1 MLTALADDAL
11 LLNSHISKA
20 SVTSALGRLS
30 HKTIAVLYGLIHEA
44 IEDFPLEKRRDVL
57 RALQKNP
64 RAAAQA
70 LEDDISEVITK
81 ANRAYFENDQ
91 PILTDAEYDA
101 LKLFAEALPVTK
113 IHFRDGMKVLER
125 VGSPPASSFGKVRHV
140 VPMLSLS
147 NIFDAADAGEFVE
160 RVRRFLGLG
169 ADKPLAFTAEPKID
183 GLSCTIRYVDG
194 ALVQAATRGDGY
206 EGEDVTANVRTI
218 GEIPHKLT
226 GAGFPAVLEVR
237 GEIYMR
243 KKDFAQMNARQEAA
257 GEKVFAN
264 PRNAAAGSLR
274 QLDSSITAKRPLHFF
289 AYAWGEVSTLPA
301 TQMDMIHAF
310 KSWGLP
316 VNPETYVCDDDE
328 ALVAFYRKIEQ
339 SRASLDYDI
348 DGVVYKV
355 NDLALRERLGF
366 VSRSPRWAVAHK
378 FPAEQAVTILR
389 GIDIQV
395 GRTGSLTPVARL
407 EPVTVGGVVVTNA
420 TLHNEDEIARKDVR
434 VGDTVIVQR
443 AGDVIPQIVGVVL
456 DKRPSGSQPYKLE
469 PVCPACGSAAVRE
482 LDAKGEED
490 VVRRCTGGLVCPAQ
504 AVERL
509 KHFASRNALD
519 IEGLGD
525 KQIEFFYD
533 KGLLR
538 TPADIFTLEARDS
551 EPGSLVKIRN
561 FEGFGETS
569 VRNLFAAIEARRK
582 VDLNRFIFA
591 LGIRHVGETNARRLA
606 RHFESFDSL
615 RATAR
620 AAGDEASDA
629 RAELRNIEGIG
640 DVVAEALADFF
651 GEEHNESALDALLKE
666 VTPVAMEQVKS
677 DSPVAGK
684 TVVFTG
690 ALERMTREEA
700 KAMAERLGAKVA
712 GSVSKKTDLV
722 VAGPGAGSKLAKAE
736 GFGVEVITE
745 DEWFVRVT

>member
-1 MLTALADDAL
+1 MNKPTPATL
-11 LLNSHISKA
+11 LS
-20 SVTSALGRLS
+20 
-30 HKTIAVLYGLIHEA
+30 
-44 IEDFPLEKRRDVL
+44 PLEA
-57 RALQKNP
+57 RAEHARLAEEIAGHDFAYHQKDAP
-64 RAAAQA
+64 VISDAA
-70 LEDDISEVITK
+70 
-81 ANRAYFENDQ
+81 
-91 PILTDAEYDA
+91 YDA
-101 LKLFAEALPVTK
+101 MRRRYDEIEGAFPELAESSASLSRKVGAAPSEKFA
-113 IHFRDGMKVLER
+113 
-125 VGSPPASSFGKVRHV
+125 KVRHV

-147 NIFDAADAGEFVE
+147 NIFDPEEAGEFVE

-169 ADKPLAFTAEPKID
+169 AEKPIAFTAEPKID
-183 GLSCTIRYVDG
+183 GLSCSIRYVDG
-194 ALVQAATRGDGY
+194 ELVQAATRGDGY

-218 GEIPHKLT
+218 KEIPHKLK
-226 GAGFPAVLEVR
+226 GKGFPSVLEVR

-243 KKDFAQMNARQEAA
+243 KRDFAEMNARQEAA

-289 AYAWGEVSTLPA
+289 AYAWGEMRAQPA
-301 TQMDMIHAF
+301 STQMETIHAF
-310 KSWGLP
+310 RSWGLP
-316 VNPETYVCDDDE
+316 VNDDTRLCEDAD
-328 ALVAFYRKIEQ
+328 ALVAFYRKIEET
-339 SRASLDYDI
+339 RASLDYDI

-378 FPAEQAVTILR
+378 FPAEQATTILR

-443 AGDVIPQIVGVVL
+443 AGDVIPQIVSVVME
-456 DKRPSGSQPYKLE
+456 KRPASAQPYTFPHAC
-469 PVCPACGSAAVRE
+469 PVCGSAAVRE
-482 LDAKGEED
+482 LDAKGEAD
-490 VVRRCTGGLVCPAQ
+490 VVRRCTGGLVCAAQ

-525 KQIEFFYD
+525 KQIEFFYE
-533 KGLLR
+533 KGLIK

-551 EPGSLVKIRN
+551 APGSLVKIRN
-561 FEGFGETS
+561 FEGYGETS

-606 RHFESFDSL
+606 RHFETFDAL
-615 RATAR
+615 RAVAR
-620 AAGDEASDA
+620 VAKDEDSEA

-640 DVVAEALADFF
+640 DVVAEAVADFF
-651 GEEHNESALDALLKE
+651 AEEHNEAVLDALLKE
-666 VTPVAMEQVKS
+666 VTPVAMERVKS

-690 ALERMTREEA
+690 SLERMTREEA

-745 DEWFVRVT
+745 DQWFERVGA